1 MKVALI
7 LTGLARKVEEGYNQY
22 WKYVIDNNDV
32 DLFLHAWESK
42 PDGKTNHEDSDEVLR
57 VYPNATYCKIEK
69 PFSFTEYRNGIDNP
83 NNDKSRPLTDFDVY
97 GNFRSFPM
105 FYSWESTYNEFKK
118 LCKIDYDCV
127 IRSRYDISGSNL
139 DISKLDLSKINTT
152 NKHYPNSSIH
162 DDNFLITNQENA
174 DKIFSN
180 IFTDIIIHHKKLG
193 YINSA
198 EINFTEYLKR
208 YELDKISVKS
218 NDINFTLLRDNKL
231 WF

>member
-127 IRSRYDISGSNL
+127 IRSRYDLKGLPL
-139 DISKLDLSKINTT
+139 DLTKLDLSKINVAGNHWAGT
-152 NKHYPNSSIH
+152 SIN
-162 DDNFLITNQENA
+162 DDNFCATNKQIS
-174 DKIFSN
+174 DRVFSN
-180 IFTDIIIHHKKLG
+180 IFTDIINHHKKIG
-193 YINSA
+193 TISGA
-198 EINFTEYLKR
+198 EQNFTNFLIR
-208 YELDKISVKS
+208 NNLHGLSHKS
-218 NDINFTLLRDNKL
+218 SLIQFNLLRDNKL
-231 WF
+231 WY